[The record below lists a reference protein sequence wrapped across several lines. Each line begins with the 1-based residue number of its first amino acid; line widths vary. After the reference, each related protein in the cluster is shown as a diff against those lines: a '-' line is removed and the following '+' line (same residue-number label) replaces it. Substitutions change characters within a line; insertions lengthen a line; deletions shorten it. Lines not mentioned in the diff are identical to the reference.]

1 MNSQVTVYY
10 WGPLLFKTKV
20 KPEDVKAVRK
30 ICDAAT
36 KKYNTALS
44 AIIDDEVLAD
54 KAKYI
59 QIMQPYL
66 TDFKKAYKTWYNRT
80 ITKII
85 INSSWVN
92 YMKKGECNPP
102 HIHDNCHLCSV
113 LLLQVPKT
121 LTKEQKDWKGTGM
134 GPGALI
140 FSIGNPQEFHTS
152 IFNFRPQVGDFF
164 VFPWNLTHSVSS
176 YKSNSKRISMAANFK
191 IELEPKK

>member
-1 MNSQVTVYY
+1 M
-10 WGPLLFKTKV
+10 KTG
-20 KPEDVKAVRK
+20 DVKAVRK

-102 HIHDNCHLCSV
+102 HIHDNCHLSSV

-191 IELEPKK
+191 IELEPEKLNK

>member
-1 MNSQVTVYY
+1 MRYKIYHSTSTEELKGRLTESKTFYRHDYYTGLSVMNSQVTVYY

-92 YMKKGECNPP
+92 YMKKRR
-102 HIHDNCHLCSV
+102 
-113 LLLQVPKT
+113 
-121 LTKEQKDWKGTGM
+121 M
-134 GPGALI
+134 
-140 FSIGNPQEFHTS
+140 
-152 IFNFRPQVGDFF
+152 
-164 VFPWNLTHSVSS
+164 
-176 YKSNSKRISMAANFK
+176 
-191 IELEPKK
+191 